1 MRMALTSNALWVERL
16 TLTNFRSYATANV
29 ATDAGPQVI
38 VGANGSGKTNLLEAL
53 SLLSPGQGLRRVP
66 FSDLA
71 RAQGDGGF
79 AVAARAHTL
88 AGAADIGTGLR
99 ATTARSLSGDVDRLS
114 SPSTGT
120 GRGEDLG
127 GVSDRSRVDT
137 PTPNPSPQGGGEPF
151 GMSDERLARH
161 AQRGGGRAAERAA
174 SERGRIVR
182 IDGTAQTSSGVLAD
196 YLEIVWV
203 TPAMDGLFTGP
214 GSERRRFLD
223 RLILC
228 FDHGYRTIAGR
239 FERAMTS
246 RNRLLADG
254 VRDDS
259 QLSGFERV
267 MAETGV
273 AVAAARLEA
282 VAAMGQIVNKRRER
296 DPNSAFPWSAF
307 RLEGSIEDSL
317 QQRSAV
323 EAEDLYAQTLRQTR
337 ERDRAAS
344 RTLDGPHRS
353 DLIVEHGPKELAARH
368 CSTGEQK
375 ALLLGLV
382 LAHAELLT
390 ERQEGAAPILL
401 LDEITAHLDAERRAA
416 LFDEILHLG
425 AQAWMTGTDKNAF
438 DALADRARFW
448 AVQEGKITVSE

>member
-1 MRMALTSNALWVERL
+1 MTLWVERL
-16 TLTNFRSYATANV
+16 QLTNFRSYTSASVT
-29 ATDAGPQVI
+29 TDAGPQVI

-66 FSDLA
+66 FVDLA
-71 RAQGDGGF
+71 RASGDGGF

-88 AGAADIGTGLR
+88 AGPADLGTGLVPG
-99 ATTARSLSGDVDRLS
+99 ANS
-114 SPSTGT
+114 
-120 GRGEDLG
+120 RGE
-127 GVSDRSRVDT
+127 RT
-137 PTPNPSPQGGGEPF
+137 
-151 GMSDERLARH
+151 
-161 AQRGGGRAAERAA
+161 
-174 SERGRIVR
+174 GRIVR
-182 IDGTAQTSSGVLAD
+182 IDGVAQSGSGILAD

-203 TPAMDGLFTGP
+203 TPAMDGLFTGAA
-214 GSERRRFLD
+214 SERRRFLD

-254 VRDDS
+254 VRDNA
-259 QLSGFERV
+259 QLSGFEQV
-267 MAETGV
+267 MAETGI

-282 VAAMGQIVNKRRER
+282 VAAMRTIVEKRRAR

-307 RLEGSIEDSL
+307 RLEGTIEDDLSGM
-317 QQRSAV
+317 SAV
-323 EAEDLYAQTLRQTR
+323 EAEDLYAKTLRDTR
-337 ERDRAAS
+337 ERDRGAG

-353 DLIVEHGPKELAARH
+353 DLIVEHGPKALEARH
-368 CSTGEQK
+368 SSTGEQK

-401 LDEITAHLDAERRAA
+401 LDEITAHLDVHRRAA
-416 LFDEILHLG
+416 LFDEILRLG
-425 AQAWMTGTDKNAF
+425 AQAWMTGTDADAF
-438 DALADRARFW
+438 SALAEKARFW
-448 AVQEGKITVSE
+448 GVNEGKIEALP

>member
-1 MRMALTSNALWVERL
+1 MSPLWVERL
-16 TLTNFRSYATANV
+16 ALTNFRSYATANV

-71 RAQGDGGF
+71 RAGGDGGF
-79 AVAARAHTL
+79 AVSARAHTL
-88 AGAADIGTGLR
+88 AGPADIGTGLR
-99 ATTARSLSGDVDRLS
+99 AAAASNG
-114 SPSTGT
+114 
-120 GRGEDLG
+120 G
-127 GVSDRSRVDT
+127 GVENDT
-137 PTPNPSPQGGGEPF
+137 PTPNPSPQGGGGF
-151 GMSDERLARH
+151 GRSP
-161 AQRGGGRAAERAA
+161 QRGSAERGT

-182 IDGTAQTSSGVLAD
+182 IDGTAQSGSGILAD

-203 TPAMDGLFTGP
+203 TPSMDGLFTGP

-254 VRDDS
+254 VRDDA
-259 QLSGFERV
+259 QLAGFERV

-282 VAAMGQIVNKRRER
+282 VAAMAGIVDKRRDR
-296 DPNSAFPWSAF
+296 DPQSAFPWSFF

-317 QQRSAV
+317 QRLSAV

-353 DLIVEHGPKELAARH
+353 DLVVEHGPKGLAARH

-401 LDEITAHLDAERRAA
+401 LDEITAHLDADRRAA
-416 LFDEILHLG
+416 LFEEILHLG
-425 AQAWMTGTDKNAF
+425 AQAWMTGTDKQAF
-438 DALADRARFW
+438 EALSGKARFW
-448 AVQEGKITVSE
+448 AVSEGKITVSE

>member
-1 MRMALTSNALWVERL
+1 LTLWVERL
-16 TLTNFRSYATANV
+16 ALTNFRSYASASV

-66 FSDLA
+66 FSDLV
-71 RAQGDGGF
+71 RAGGGDGSF
-79 AVAARAHTL
+79 AIAARAHTL
-88 AGAADIGTGLR
+88 AGSADIGTGLQ
-99 ATTARSLSGDVDRLS
+99 AR
-114 SPSTGT
+114 
-120 GRGEDLG
+120 
-127 GVSDRSRVDT
+127 T
-137 PTPNPSPQGGGEPF
+137 PTPNPSPQGGGEFVSSPRR
-151 GMSDERLARH
+151 GSEQETSERGVPG
-161 AQRGGGRAAERAA
+161 RGL

-182 IDGTAQTSSGVLAD
+182 IDGAAQSGSGVLAD

-214 GSERRRFLD
+214 ASERRRFLD

-254 VRDDS
+254 VRDNA
-259 QLSGFERV
+259 QLSGFEQV

-282 VAAMGQIVNKRRER
+282 VAAMAQIVETRRTRNPE
-296 DPNSAFPWSAF
+296 SAFPWSVL
-307 RLEGSIEDSL
+307 RLEGSIEGSL
-317 QQRSAV
+317 QRLSAI
-323 EAEDLYAQTLRQTR
+323 EAEDLYAQTLSETR
-337 ERDRAAS
+337 ERDRAAF

-353 DLIVEHGPKELAARH
+353 DLVVEHGPKGLAARH

-401 LDEITAHLDAERRAA
+401 LDEITAHLDRDRRAA
-416 LFDEILHLG
+416 LFEEILRLG
-425 AQAWMTGTDKNAF
+425 AQAWMTGTDANAF
-438 DALADRARFW
+438 DALSQRARFW
-448 AVQEGKITVSE
+448 RVEEGKITLLD

>member
-1 MRMALTSNALWVERL
+1 MNALWVERL
-16 TLTNFRSYATANV
+16 QLTNFRSYAAASVT
-29 ATDAGPQVI
+29 TDAGPQVI

-66 FSDLA
+66 FVDLA
-71 RAQGDGGF
+71 RAAGDGGF

-88 AGAADIGTGLR
+88 AGAADLGTGLMPG
-99 ATTARSLSGDVDRLS
+99 ATAR
-114 SPSTGT
+114 
-120 GRGEDLG
+120 GE
-127 GVSDRSRVDT
+127 RT
-137 PTPNPSPQGGGEPF
+137 
-151 GMSDERLARH
+151 
-161 AQRGGGRAAERAA
+161 
-174 SERGRIVR
+174 GRIVR
-182 IDGTAQTSSGVLAD
+182 IDGVAQSGSGVLAD

-203 TPAMDGLFTGP
+203 TPAMDGLFTGAA
-214 GSERRRFLD
+214 SERRRFLD

-254 VRDDS
+254 VRDNA
-259 QLSGFERV
+259 QLSGFEQV
-267 MAETGV
+267 MAETGI

-282 VAAMGQIVNKRRER
+282 VAAMRAIVEKRRAR

-307 RLEGSIEDSL
+307 RLEGAIEDDL
-317 QQRSAV
+317 GRLSAI
-323 EAEDLYAQTLRQTR
+323 EAEDAYAQTLRET
-337 ERDRAAS
+337 RDRDRGAG

-353 DLIVEHGPKELAARH
+353 DLIVEHGPKALEARH
-368 CSTGEQK
+368 SSTGEQK

-401 LDEITAHLDAERRAA
+401 LDEITAHLDVHRRAA
-416 LFDEILHLG
+416 LFEEILRLG
-425 AQAWMTGTDKNAF
+425 AQAWMTGTDADAF
-438 DALADRARFW
+438 SALAGKARFW
-448 AVQEGKITVSE
+448 AVNEGKIEALS

>member
-1 MRMALTSNALWVERL
+1 LTLWVERL
-16 TLTNFRSYATANV
+16 QLTNFRSYAAANV

-66 FSDLA
+66 FSDLV
-71 RAQGDGGF
+71 RAGGDGGF

-88 AGAADIGTGLR
+88 AGATDIGTGVQPR
-99 ATTARSLSGDVDRLS
+99 AS
-114 SPSTGT
+114 SQ
-120 GRGEDLG
+120 
-127 GVSDRSRVDT
+127 DT
-137 PTPNPSPQGGGEPF
+137 PTTNPSSQGGGEPF
-151 GMSDERLARH
+151 GFSDERLARH
-161 AQRGGGRAAERAA
+161 AQRGGGRAAERAP

-182 IDGTAQTSSGVLAD
+182 IDGTAQTGSGVLAD

-254 VRDDS
+254 VRVDS
-259 QLSGFERV
+259 QLAGFERV

-282 VAAMGQIVNKRRER
+282 VAAMAQIVGKRRER
-296 DPNSAFPWSAF
+296 DPNSAFPWSSF

-317 QQRSAV
+317 QRLSAV

-353 DLIVEHGPKELAARH
+353 DLIVEHGPKGLAARH

-401 LDEITAHLDAERRAA
+401 LDEITAHLDADRRAA

-438 DALADRARFW
+438 EALADRARFW
-448 AVQEGKITVSE
+448 AVQEGKIAVSE